1 MKDFINKGG
10 FIFSMKILA
19 FVDLH
24 GSLTALKEIKRK
36 AKKVDVVVCAGDL
49 TVFEADIEFLI
60 DELSKVGKDVI
71 MVHGNHEDD
80 VYMRELCKPYKNIH
94 FIHKKKKVIGGVMF
108 LGYGGK
114 GFSIEDEEF
123 DKLAKKFK
131 KWIEKSDVEKVV
143 LVSHAPPYGTKLD
156 KLSGDFVG
164 NLSLKEFIVKMETH
178 LLVCGHLHETAG
190 RKDEVEGTL
199 MINPGPKGK
208 IVEV

>member
-1 MKDFINKGG
+1 
-10 FIFSMKILA
+10 MKILA

-24 GSLTALKEIKRK
+24 GSLTALKEIKKK
-36 AKKVDVVVCAGDL
+36 AKKADIIVCAGDL
-49 TVFEADIEFLI
+49 TIFEADMEFLI
-60 DELSKVGKDVI
+60 DELSHLGKEII
-71 MVHGNHEDD
+71 MVHGNHEGAD
-80 VYMRELCKPYKNIH
+80 YMKEVCGFYDNIH
-94 FIHKKKKVIGGVMF
+94 FIHKKKKVIGDVLF

-123 DKLAKKFK
+123 DKLAKKFE
-131 KWIEKSDVEKVV
+131 KWIKSSKAEKVV

-156 KLSGDFVG
+156 KIGGEFVG
-164 NLSLKEFIVKMETH
+164 NLSLKEFIVNMETH

-190 RKDEVEGTL
+190 KKDEIEGTL